1 MASIIGRN
9 ELLFMEVNTKFNIRD
24 EVWLVDEKKVVKMI
38 VTGLVI
44 TTTAPDSYE
53 VKYDLNY
60 PLHDISESRV
70 YKTKEEL
77 LESL

>member
-24 EVWLVDEKKVVKMI
+24 EVWLVDENKAVKMI

-60 PLHDISESRV
+60 SLHDIPESQV
-70 YKTKEEL
+70 FKTKVEL

>member
-1 MASIIGRN
+1 MASIIGRTN
-9 ELLFMEVNTKFNIRD
+9 YFFMEVNTKFNIRD
-24 EVWLVDEKKVVKMI
+24 EAWLVDENKAVKMI

-44 TTTAPDSYE
+44 TSTAPDSYE

-60 PLHDISESRV
+60 SLHDIPESQV
-70 YKTKEEL
+70 FKTKVEL

>member
-24 EVWLVDEKKVVKMI
+24 EVWLVDENKAVKMI

-60 PLHDISESRV
+60 SLHDIPEGQV
-70 YKTKEEL
+70 FKTKVEL

>member
-1 MASIIGRN
+1 
-9 ELLFMEVNTKFNIRD
+9 MEVNTKFNIRD
-24 EVWLVDEKKVVKMI
+24 EVWLIDENKAVKTI

-60 PLHDISESRV
+60 SLHDIPENHV
-70 YKTKEEL
+70 FKTKVEL

>member
-1 MASIIGRN
+1 
-9 ELLFMEVNTKFNIRD
+9 MEVNTKFNIRD
-24 EVWLVDEKKVVKMI
+24 EVWLVDENKAVKMI

-60 PLHDISESRV
+60 SLHDIPEGQV
-70 YKTKEEL
+70 FKTKVEL

>member
-1 MASIIGRN
+1 
-9 ELLFMEVNTKFNIRD
+9 MEVNTKFNIRD
-24 EVWLVDEKKVVKMI
+24 EVWLVDENKVVKMI

-60 PLHDISESRV
+60 SRCEITECQV
-70 YKTKEEL
+70 FKTKVEL

>member
-9 ELLFMEVNTKFNIRD
+9 ELLFMEINTKFNIRD
-24 EVWLVDEKKVVKMI
+24 EVWLVDENKVVKMI

-60 PLHDISESRV
+60 SRCEIPECMV
-70 YKTKEEL
+70 FKTKEEL

>member
-24 EVWLVDEKKVVKMI
+24 EVWLVDENKVVKMI
-38 VTGLVI
+38 VSGLWI
-44 TTTAPDSYE
+44 TTTAPDNYE

-60 PLHDISESRV
+60 SRCEIPECMV
-70 YKTKEEL
+70 FKTKEEL

>member
-1 MASIIGRN
+1 M
-9 ELLFMEVNTKFNIRD
+9 MEAKTKYDIRD
-24 EVWLVDEKKVVKMI
+24 NVWLVNENKAVKMI

-44 TTTAPDSYE
+44 TTTEPDSYE

-60 PLHDISESRV
+60 SLCEIPESRV
-70 YKTKEEL
+70 FKTKEEL